1 VRRPQPLD
9 ASPARAR
16 RGERSQALVEFALV
30 APALLLLTF
39 GIIDFGRG
47 MYFYVTIGN
56 SAREVARYTESA
68 SVPMP
73 TFTNAFATAVGHSAG
88 MILRAP
94 CPSGPVTGTPPKD
107 TAWVFITEPSPP
119 TTIEASP
126 PPNAPGGDTPAS
138 SIGSCSAVNPAI
150 GRSGLQVTIIY
161 NFVPVTP
168 LVRDATAANI
178 VLTARVYLTTEY

>member
-1 VRRPQPLD
+1 M
-9 ASPARAR
+9 
-16 RGERSQALVEFALV
+16 VEFALV
-30 APALLLLTF
+30 APVLLLLTF

-56 SAREVARYTESA
+56 TAREVARYAQSA

-73 TFTNAFATAVGHSAG
+73 TFANGYAVAVVHSAG
-88 MILRAP
+88 MILKAP

-107 TAWVFITEPSPP
+107 TGWVFITEPSPP
-119 TTIEASP
+119 ASIESSP
-126 PPNAPGGDTPAS
+126 PANAPGGDTPAAGS
-138 SIGSCSAVNPAI
+138 GSCSAVNPAV
-150 GRSGLQVTIIY
+150 GQSNLQVTIIY

-178 VLTARVYLTTEY
+178 VMTARVYFTTEY